1 MFATVFKFCCCH
13 AFCIYC
19 EICILTKKKM
29 QTSPN
34 FWGTELWYETNKK
47 LHNFCLERTNITEFV
62 KHLSSSHPYQVL
74 SFYQLGKKLEREIR
88 KSIFNKNLFF
98 PHINI
103 VCKGLC
109 IWQKTWPDSTLAQ
122 EIKGNFFF
130 LDSKQFLEFT
140 RTLTFV
146 SKSFVQNFSSF
157 LK

>member
-1 MFATVFKFCCCH
+1 
-13 AFCIYC
+13 
-19 EICILTKKKM
+19 M

-98 PHINI
+98 SPYQYSLQRFMHMAKNLARFNI
-103 VCKGLC
+103 
-109 IWQKTWPDSTLAQ
+109 AQ

-146 SKSFVQNFSSF
+146 SKSFVQNLSSF
-157 LK
+157 LI